1 MRKAWD
7 VVRITSVTPLTIK
20 VLMGKYFTLYLLFS
34 FLLLQSCCGQSN
46 VARNKPINGR
56 VETLLWTADWSADDK
71 RFAVGGDDS
80 LLKIYD
86 GKNLKPLKAY
96 HLKSMI
102 RQVSWHPEK
111 NVLAIATNDDEVSIL
126 NTETEKFIKLKG
138 ITTGARGIDWNF
150 NGQLLATADN
160 DGLVKIWDATGNL
173 LRTIKKEDNNS
184 YFSISW
190 HPSKNIIAVSGDD
203 IRLMDTLGVT
213 LKVIKHRKEN
223 TGILTI
229 CWHPSGDFFATGDY
243 GHEKEGVKSIIQFW
257 KPDGTLTKTLYGS
270 KAEYR
275 NIRWN
280 KTGTLLASASD
291 ALRIWNANG
300 KLLFTG
306 KSKDLLWGLD
316 WNSKS
321 EKIITT
327 SISGKIKIW
336 NANAKLITDVTEY
349 KQ

>member
-1 MRKAWD
+1 MVK
-7 VVRITSVTPLTIK
+7 SLT
-20 VLMGKYFTLYLLFS
+20 LFLFVS
-34 FLLLQSCCGQSN
+34 LLLQQSPYGQRA
-46 VARNKPINGR
+46 VTRNKLINEGAG
-56 VETLLWTADWSADDK
+56 TILWTADWSADDK

-86 GKNLKPLKAY
+86 GKNLKLLKAY
-96 HLKSMI
+96 QLKTMI
-102 RQVSWHPEK
+102 RQVCWHPAK
-111 NVLAIATNDDEVSIL
+111 NILAIATNDDEVSIL
-126 NTETEKFIKLKG
+126 NTETEKFIKLNG
-138 ITTGARGIDWNF
+138 ITIGARGIDWNF

-160 DGLVKIWDATGNL
+160 DGLVKIWDSTGNL
-173 LRTIKKEDNNS
+173 IRTIKKEDNNS

-190 HPSKNIIAVSGDD
+190 HPNKNIIAVSGDN

-229 CWHPSGDFFATGDY
+229 CWHPSGEFFATGDY

-280 KTGTLLASASD
+280 KSGTLLASSSD

-300 KLLFTG
+300 QLLFTG

-316 WNSKS
+316 WNSNS
-321 EKIITT
+321 EKIITS
-327 SISGKIKIW
+327 SITGKIKIW
-336 NANAKLITDVTEY
+336 NANAQLITELP
-349 KQ
+349 K

>member
-1 MRKAWD
+1 MKD
-7 VVRITSVTPLTIK
+7 PLTIK
-20 VLMGKYFTLYLLFS
+20 VLMGRRVTIYLLVS
-34 FLLLQSCCGQSN
+34 LLLLQSSFGQS
-46 VARNKPINGR
+46 VVSSNKPINGR
-56 VETLLWTADWSADDK
+56 AETLFWTADWSADDK
-71 RFAVGGDDS
+71 RIAVGGDDS

-86 GKNLKPLKAY
+86 TKNLKLLKAY
-96 HLKSMI
+96 QLKSMI
-102 RQVSWHPEK
+102 RQVSWHPT
-111 NVLAIATNDDEVSIL
+111 NNILAIATNDDEVSIL
-126 NTETEKFIKLKG
+126 NTETEKFIKLNG
-138 ITTGARGIDWNF
+138 ITNGARGIDWNF

-160 DGLVKIWDATGNL
+160 NGLVKIWDSTGNL

-203 IRLMDTLGVT
+203 IRIMDTLGVT

-223 TGILTI
+223 TGVLTV
-229 CWHPSGDFFATGDY
+229 CWHPSGDFFASGDY

-280 KTGTLLASASD
+280 KSGTLLASASD

-300 KLLFTG
+300 TLLYTG

-316 WNSKS
+316 WNRKS
-321 EKIITT
+321 DKIVTSSIT
-327 SISGKIKIW
+327 GKIQIW
-336 NANAKLITDVTEY
+336 NANAQLISDLSGY

>member
-1 MRKAWD
+1 
-7 VVRITSVTPLTIK
+7 
-20 VLMGKYFTLYLLFS
+20 
-34 FLLLQSCCGQSN
+34 
-46 VARNKPINGR
+46 
-56 VETLLWTADWSADDK
+56 
-71 RFAVGGDDS
+71 VGGDDS

-86 GKNLKPLKAY
+86 SKNLKLLKTY
-96 HLKSMI
+96 QLKSMI
-102 RQVSWHPEK
+102 RQVSWHPT
-111 NVLAIATNDDEVSIL
+111 NNFLAIATNDDEVSIL
-126 NTETEKFIKLKG
+126 NTETEKFIKLNG
-138 ITTGARGIDWNF
+138 ITNGARGIDWNF

-160 DGLVKIWDATGNL
+160 DGLVKIWGSTGNL

-203 IRLMDTLGVT
+203 IRVMDTLGVT

-243 GHEKEGVKSIIQFW
+243 GHDKEGIKSIIQFW
-257 KPDGTLTKTLYGS
+257 KPDGTLTKTIYGS

-280 KTGTLLASASD
+280 KSGTLLASASD

-300 KLLFTG
+300 KLLFIG

-321 EKIITT
+321 EKIITS
-327 SISGKIKIW
+327 SITGKIKIW
-336 NANAKLITDVTEY
+336 NANAKLITDVTE
-349 KQ
+349 

>member
-1 MRKAWD
+1 MKD
-7 VVRITSVTPLTIK
+7 PLTIK
-20 VLMGKYFTLYLLFS
+20 VLMGRRVTIYLFVSL
-34 FLLLQSCCGQSN
+34 LLLQSSYGQRTVTSN
-46 VARNKPINGR
+46 NPING
-56 VETLLWTADWSADDK
+56 EAESILWTADWSADDK
-71 RFAVGGDDS
+71 KFAVGGDDK
-80 LLKIYD
+80 LLRIYD
-86 GKNLKPLKAY
+86 SKNLQLLKAY
-96 HLKSMI
+96 QLKSMI
-102 RQVSWHPEK
+102 RQLSWHPT
-111 NVLAIATNDDEVSIL
+111 NNILAIATNDNEVSIL
-126 NTETEKFIKLKG
+126 NTETEKFIQLKG
-138 ITTGARGIDWNF
+138 INYGARGIDWNF

-160 DGLVKIWDATGNL
+160 DGLVKIWDSTGNL

-203 IRLMDTLGVT
+203 IRIMDTSGIT

-223 TGILTI
+223 TGVLTV
-229 CWHPSGDFFATGDY
+229 CWHPSGDFFASGDY

-257 KPDGTLTKTLYGS
+257 KPDGTLTKTLNGS

-280 KTGTLLASASD
+280 KSGTLLASASD

-321 EKIITT
+321 DKIVTSSIT
-327 SISGKIKIW
+327 GKIKIW
-336 NANAKLITDVTEY
+336 NKMPN
-349 KQ
+349 

>member
-1 MRKAWD
+1 M
-7 VVRITSVTPLTIK
+7 IK
-20 VLMGKYFTLYLLFS
+20 FWTFYLLASFS
-34 FLLLQSCCGQSN
+34 ILQPVSGQSN
-46 VARNKPINGR
+46 FTKHNSSISKG
-56 VETLLWTADWSADDK
+56 ETLLWTADWSADDK
-71 RFAVGGDDS
+71 RIAVGGDDS

-86 GKNLKPLKAY
+86 TKNLKLLKAY
-96 HLKSMI
+96 QLKSMI
-102 RQVSWHPEK
+102 RQVRWHPT
-111 NVLAIATNDDEVSIL
+111 NNILAIATNEDEVCIL
-126 NTETEKFIKLKG
+126 NTETEKFIKLNG
-138 ITTGARGIDWNF
+138 ITNGAREIDWNF
-150 NGQLLATADN
+150 NGQILATSDN
-160 DGLVKIWDATGNL
+160 NGLVKIWDSTGNL

-203 IRLMDTLGVT
+203 IRIMDTLGVT
-213 LKVIKHRKEN
+213 LKVIKHRKES

-229 CWHPSGDFFATGDY
+229 CWHPSGDFFASGDY

-280 KTGTLLASASD
+280 KSGTLLASASD

-321 EKIITT
+321 EKIITS
-327 SISGKIKIW
+327 SITGKNKIW
-336 NANAKLITDVTEY
+336 NANAKLITDFTEY
-349 KQ
+349 KQLHK

>member
-1 MRKAWD
+1 MKFKVSQYTRE
-7 VVRITSVTPLTIK
+7 TPLTIK
-20 VLMGKYFTLYLLFS
+20 VLMIKSLTLYVLVS
-34 FLLLQSCCGQSN
+34 SLLLQSSCGQST
-46 VARNKPINGR
+46 VTRNKPINGGA
-56 VETLLWTADWSADDK
+56 ETLLWTADWSADDK
-71 RFAVGGDDS
+71 KIAVGGDDS

-86 GKNLKPLKAY
+86 SKNLKLLKAY
-96 HLKSMI
+96 QLKSMI
-102 RQVSWHPEK
+102 RQVSWHPA
-111 NVLAIATNDDEVSIL
+111 NNFLAIATNDGVSIL
-126 NTETEKFIKLKG
+126 NTETEKFITLNG
-138 ITTGARGIDWNF
+138 TTNGARGIDWNF
-150 NGQLLATADN
+150 NGQLLAAADN
-160 DGLVKIWDATGNL
+160 DGLVKIWDSTGNL

-203 IRLMDTLGVT
+203 IRIMDTLGVT

-243 GHEKEGVKSIIQFW
+243 GHDKEGVKSIIQFW

-280 KTGTLLASASD
+280 KSGTLLASASD

-300 KLLFTG
+300 RLLYTG

-321 EKIITT
+321 EKIITS
-327 SISGKIKIW
+327 SITGKIKIW
-336 NANAKLITDVTEY
+336 NANAKLITDVTE
-349 KQ
+349 